1 VSENKAINIENA
13 VDVPSFI
20 KAVIFLNR
28 YCKTRTVKMAVV
40 TSKTGNQTE
49 SFNVFKQKVGKQTSS
64 FRGFKQH
71 FSSSTIHQDKSGNNQ
86 HASAAMK
93 EEVTVEEQ
101 RGFVPSDVLNDPS
114 KREFLTQLSKR
125 MWMEK
130 EKLLSKCQNSAKC
143 RVLRKRYICSD
154 FFYSLI
160 TPLSHVLIFTY
171 LLVSHTHTRA
181 DLLVS

>member
-1 VSENKAINIENA
+1 
-13 VDVPSFI
+13 
-20 KAVIFLNR
+20 
-28 YCKTRTVKMAVV
+28 MAVV
-40 TSKTGNQTE
+40 TNKTGNQTE
-49 SFNVFKQKVGKQTSS
+49 SFNVFKQKIGKQATS

-71 FSSSTIHQDKSGNNQ
+71 FSASTINQDKSSNSQ
-86 HASAAMK
+86 HTSAITD
-93 EEVTVEEQ
+93 EEVSVEEK
-101 RGFVPSDVLNDPS
+101 RGFVPSEVLNDPN

-171 LLVSHTHTRA
+171 LLVSHTHTWA